1 MCKLFICLILILAC
15 CGFAHGNEPASAS
28 NIDTVVVCAPELL
41 QAASQWIH
49 YRKRQGHNIELLSRN
64 VSKEETKQEIKRV
77 AKSND
82 LKCVVLIGDAPA
94 HEAKNGAQV
103 ETDQVASKVIRRWG
117 AEPTFATDNYYADI
131 NQDGT
136 PELAVGRITADT
148 PSQLIGIT
156 SKIIAYE
163 QSNNVGPWRRRVNF
177 IAGVGGFGVLADKIL
192 ESTAKQFI
200 TDGIPSEFRTSMTQ
214 ASWRSPY
221 SPDPR
226 QFQNQTIERMN
237 QGCLAWIYLGHGR
250 KRELDFYRV
259 PDGGV
264 PIFSSHEIPKVHVRE
279 GSPIAVFLSCYAGA
293 FDAEPDCLA
302 EELLINP
309 GGPVAVIAGSNV
321 TMPYAMTVMG
331 NAMLHELF
339 EEQRATLGEV
349 LLYAKQELAK
359 PTGDNPQGMID
370 KLAKVMSPDPHL
382 LDEERAEH
390 VRLFHLIGDPLLRIR
405 HPKSVTIDLDE
416 YGTSG
421 DSLEVKGTSELDGPC
436 VIELVCRRDRLTFR
450 PSSRPKFEFKN
461 DWLLGLQETYA
472 RANNT
477 VWASANHTIQG
488 GEFRATLNIPGNA
501 TGPSH
506 VRVYVQGEQDFAMG
520 SSDIYL
526 RLPLAE
532 ETPDTSQP
540 SGETTVSQSLGQ

>member
-1 MCKLFICLILILAC
+1 
-15 CGFAHGNEPASAS
+15 
-28 NIDTVVVCAPELL
+28 
-41 QAASQWIH
+41 
-49 YRKRQGHNIELLSRN
+49 
-64 VSKEETKQEIKRV
+64 
-77 AKSND
+77 
-82 LKCVVLIGDAPA
+82 
-94 HEAKNGAQV
+94 
-103 ETDQVASKVIRRWG
+103 
-117 AEPTFATDNYYADI
+117 
-131 NQDGT
+131 
-136 PELAVGRITADT
+136 
-148 PSQLIGIT
+148 
-156 SKIIAYE
+156 
-163 QSNNVGPWRRRVNF
+163 
-177 IAGVGGFGVLADKIL
+177 
-192 ESTAKQFI
+192 
-200 TDGIPSEFRTSMTQ
+200 
-214 ASWRSPY
+214 
-221 SPDPR
+221 
-226 QFQNQTIERMN
+226 
-237 QGCLAWIYLGHGR
+237 
-250 KRELDFYRV
+250 
-259 PDGGV
+259 
-264 PIFSSHEIPKVHVRE
+264 
-279 GSPIAVFLSCYAGA
+279 
-293 FDAEPDCLA
+293 
-302 EELLINP
+302 
-309 GGPVAVIAGSNV
+309 V